1 MAIQQVQCNACYRGK
16 LGDGS
21 GGKIEREEKDL
32 GDDGR
37 ERKGKGCIEA
47 FEEGSK
53 VCRVSH
59 AACPPGNMGRFQPQS
74 TTSTSSPVCVS
85 FSLLVVLVVVVV
97 TQVPFFPDWIPLPD
111 LSDVM
116 RDVPTYLFDGVS
128 LSLLRAPF

>member
-59 AACPPGNMGRFQPQS
+59 AACPPRGYGTFPAPVHHFDVQS
-74 TTSTSSPVCVS
+74 SLCFFFS
-85 FSLLVVLVVVVV
+85 FGGIGGGGGGGDAGPL
-97 TQVPFFPDWIPLPD
+97 FP
-111 LSDVM
+111 
-116 RDVPTYLFDGVS
+116 
-128 LSLLRAPF
+128 